1 MKTVNPPSIDQKTSY
16 EPSLG
21 MDDHAHFRI
30 TTAVVSSVEV
40 NHFEVSNIQT
50 LRADVAVSCLAVPQ
64 VGDMV
69 LVAEALDQC
78 WILSVLVHSGLRDLK
93 MSAPHLVMDGINASM
108 HFNQIKTSS
117 QKLEAT
123 HGLIQLLSGRVNA
136 TVSAMEWVG
145 QRITSLVDVVFNRN
159 RQILREVSEI
169 ESIRSEHYDL
179 QVNQVMSIS
188 TDTGLITGQGLV
200 KLDAA
205 QIQIG

>member
-1 MKTVNPPSIDQKTSY
+1 
-16 EPSLG
+16 
-21 MDDHAHFRI
+21 
-30 TTAVVSSVEV
+30 
-40 NHFEVSNIQT
+40 
-50 LRADVAVSCLAVPQ
+50 
-64 VGDMV
+64 
-69 LVAEALDQC
+69 
-78 WILSVLVHSGLRDLK
+78 
-93 MSAPHLVMDGINASM
+93 M